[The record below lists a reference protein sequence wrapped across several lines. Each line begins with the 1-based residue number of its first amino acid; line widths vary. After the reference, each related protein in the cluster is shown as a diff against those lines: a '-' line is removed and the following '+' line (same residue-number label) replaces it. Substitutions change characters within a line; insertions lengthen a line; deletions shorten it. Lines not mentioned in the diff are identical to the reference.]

1 MTKQG
6 PYFAYS
12 KGLQPNKG
20 RGLAT
25 LEEVASWA
33 LKHKDVNISLTSFE
47 DKRGGSF
54 REARAFWAD
63 VDVGDT
69 YPDQETAIHAINTA
83 IYKGLP
89 PPIIISSGRGLHLI
103 WTLTE
108 GIGWDDWREL
118 SRNVRQVL
126 ANTGLRV
133 DAQRTTDS
141 SNGPRVIGT
150 VNSKNGGMVG
160 FVRQIAPSYTP
171 KAFAAAV
178 HVQHV
183 LPEASGGAG
192 ILLQAPPRVS
202 WQREIAN
209 ETPFEH
215 DYPGLLFDAEKIA
228 EGCLQMSALQRGE
241 EIDEPSWQGLL
252 AVLAKCVEGD
262 KFAHTWSSQE
272 VRYREEETA
281 GRLSR
286 IRETGQNPY
295 TCEWFR
301 HNGRDR
307 RTRRCRCDG
316 CPQTVN
322 SPIALGKITARS
334 PDFPKPAEELPPDSG
349 GGQRDDVKKRH
360 LPHGYFD
367 KEGCIGKKVDE
378 DADAWFKICQEL
390 HCTGW
395 SQDDLAQHFTWEIRD
410 GRTGEWASF
419 SLPSQLCNS
428 KSSEFTSKVHIYNE
442 KAADA
447 YIRAAKGMMMET
459 KRAEHVRKSFGWVD
473 NRQGFM
479 LGDKI
484 YRKGEVVE
492 PVTALSRMT
501 EPLAQFYTP
510 AGTEADWRS
519 SLSQILAPGQEAAA
533 FLVLLSAGTPLHS
546 LMTDEGGMLVVLR
559 SFGSGHGKST
569 ALAAAMSI
577 WGAWR
582 GLANWSNST
591 ALANSMQWETAGNL
605 PIPWD
610 EMMVQKEKEDDL
622 RQRVLAFSDG
632 AARAR
637 LSRDGIR
644 RPTGDG
650 WSTFLMTTSNIDIR
664 AKLGLA
670 AGATEGPSARVFQL
684 ETFLSP
690 DKVRADGGK
699 LMASFANNYGWLG
712 PRLVKAYV
720 ENPDALAAKLLANNQ
735 ERMTRLRLPNAARF
749 SARAITCAEAGGK
762 ILRSLTGLDFDVEK
776 IIARAEETLLDQI
789 AEDKGVA
796 QSRDPI
802 QDFIRCKFGELI
814 LVGAGLPQ
822 PQLHQISGRYEE
834 TPTGARLMIP
844 QGIWAKWL
852 SQYNKSIREV
862 ELDAIEAGQKI
873 YVRVESLSKGTSY
886 PKSGRTLCTCIE
898 LAHEAAVEASL
909 EVNKV
914 LHFERINK

>member
-1 MTKQG
+1 MPKQG

-89 PPIIISSGRGLHLI
+89 PPVIISSGRGLHLI

-108 GIGWDDWREL
+108 GVGWDDWREI

-160 FVRQIAPSYTP
+160 FVRPSAPSYTP
-171 KAFAAAV
+171 KAFATAV
-178 HVQHV
+178 HVQHI

-215 DYPGLLFDAEKIA
+215 DYSGLLFDAEKIA

-241 EIDEPSWQGLL
+241 RIEEPTWQGLL

-262 KFAHTWSSQE
+262 KFAHAWSSQE

-295 TCEWFR
+295 TCNKFR
-301 HNGRDR
+301 EIGEGR
-307 RTRRCRCDG
+307 CHG
-316 CPQTVN
+316 CQQTVN
-322 SPIALGKITARS
+322 SPIALGKITTRS
-334 PDFPKPAEELPPDSG
+334 QDFPEPAEELSQDRG
-349 GGQRDDVKKRH
+349 GGQRDDVKERK
-360 LPHGYFD
+360 LPDGYD
-367 KEGCIGKKVDE
+367 IEKGCVARSVAVDGE
-378 DADAWFKICQEL
+378 PATWFKICQEL

-410 GRTGEWASF
+410 GRTGEWATF

-428 KSSEFTSKVHIYNE
+428 KSSEFTSRVHIYNE

-459 KRAEHVRKSFGWVD
+459 KRAEQVRKSFGWVD

-484 YRKGEVVE
+484 YRKGKVE
-492 PVTALSRMT
+492 ETVTALSRMT

-510 AGTEADWRS
+510 AGNEAEWRS

-569 ALAAAMSI
+569 ALIAAMSI

-591 ALANSMQWETAGNL
+591 ALANATQWETAGNL

-610 EMMVQKEKEDDL
+610 EMMVQKEKDDDL

-650 WSTFLMTTSNIDIR
+650 WSTFLMTTSNLDLR
-664 AKLGLA
+664 AKLGQA
-670 AGATEGPSARVFQL
+670 TGATEGPSARVFQL

-690 DKVRADGGK
+690 DKSQEDSGRLRAA
-699 LMASFANNYGWLG
+699 LTNNYGWIG
-712 PRLVKAYV
+712 PKLVQAYL

-735 ERMTRLRLPNAARF
+735 ERMTRLNLPNSARF
-749 SARAITCAEAGGK
+749 AARAITCAEAGGK
-762 ILRSLTGLDFDVEK
+762 ILRTLTRLDFDVEK

-789 AEDKGVA
+789 VEDKGVS

-802 QDFIRCKFGELI
+802 QDFIRSKFGELI

-822 PQLHQISGRYEE
+822 PYLHQISGRYEE
-834 TPTGARLMIP
+834 TDTGSRLMIP

-852 SQYNKSIREV
+852 AQYNKSSREA
-862 ELDAIEAGQKI
+862 ELDAIAAGHKI
-873 YVRVESLSKGTSY
+873 YVRQESISKGTSY
-886 PKSGRTLCTCIE
+886 PKSGRTFCVCIE
-898 LAHEAAVEASL
+898 LAHEAHVEASM

-914 LHFERINK
+914 LHFERIRK